1 MPEFIAFVAIGK
13 INFLIFTCFS
23 LRFNHLSDDFISE
36 YVGYFKNFMSD
47 NLKILKY
54 VIMYIHKDL
63 KILLQNFLLF
73 LIIVF

>member
-47 NLKILKY
+47 NLKILLLY
-54 VIMYIHKDL
+54 THKDL